1 MYLEMLKSKIHR
13 ATITQANLHY
23 VGSLTIAEDLMQ
35 AAEIRANQRV
45 TIVNL
50 NNGSRFSTYVIKGPA
65 DSGVIGVNGPSSRL
79 VQVGDLVI
87 IIAYATVTEEEADK
101 LEPRVVFVDG
111 ENAITGYGNDAAEA
125 IPGTDTVRGDE
136 VAPVH

>member
-1 MYLEMLKSKIHR
+1 MEMLKSKIHR

-23 VGSLTIAEDLMQ
+23 VGSLTIAEDLMR

-65 DSGVIGVNGPSSRL
+65 GSGVIGVNGPSSRL
-79 VQVGDLVI
+79 VQVGDMVI
-87 IIAYATVTEEEADK
+87 IIAYCTVTEEEADK
-101 LEPRVVFVDG
+101 LEPRVVFVDQK
-111 ENAITGYGNDAAEA
+111 NAVIDSGHDAAA
-125 IPGTDTVRGDE
+125 AVPGTDMIRGDV
-136 VAPVH
+136 VASD